1 MTNTPKNHSPEWP
14 NRGTRL
20 HIPSVNQEVQ
30 PVGRSLDSWVSLAP
44 NAALAKVEV
53 RVSTEAMP
61 GFYQT
66 VLRE

>member
-1 MTNTPKNHSPEWP
+1 LPEWP
-14 NRGTRL
+14 NRGATL

-30 PVGRSLDSWVSLAP
+30 PVGRNLDGWVSQAT
-44 NAALAKVEV
+44 NAALAKVEFPV
-53 RVSTEAMP
+53 CTEAKP